1 MAERILDMIDS
12 PKDIKKLSIDQLQ
25 VVASE
30 IRDDIVRVVSL
41 NGGHL
46 APSMGTVELTLAL
59 HRVFDSPKDKIIWD
73 VGHQSYAHK
82 IVTGRRKEFKSLRTF
97 GGISGFPRRSESEH
111 DCFGTGHASTSI
123 AAALGMASARDIR
136 GEDFDVVAVIGD
148 GSLTGGMAYEALN
161 QAGHLRKNMIVVLND
176 NKMSIAENVGAM
188 STYLNKL
195 ISTTTYARVESDVW
209 ALLGMIPKVG
219 ERAQELASRMEESL
233 KNLIVPG
240 TLFEEL
246 GFKYFGPLDGH
257 DIPELI
263 RTFQQVRKLSGPVLV
278 HLATVKGKG
287 YAPAEQDASKFHG
300 IGSFDKATG
309 SLKEAPKRKTYTQVF
324 GDALVEMA
332 EKDEE
337 IVAITAA
344 MPAGTGLAKFALR
357 FPERFFD
364 VGIAEQLA
372 VTFGAGLSTQGLK
385 PVVAIYSTFLQR
397 AFDQVMHDV
406 CLQNLPVRFFLDRAG
421 LVGDDGPTHHGAF
434 DLTYLCTLPNI
445 VVMTPKDEAELRDML
460 RTALE
465 YEEGPIAV
473 RYPRRAGIGV
483 ECGEP
488 VTIDIGSWERLRPG
502 ADVEIVAAGSMVYP
516 SLDASDMLE
525 KAGIDAGVVNARFI
539 KPFDESFCMQ
549 IASANTPVITVEEN
563 SRRGGFGESFCQQIR
578 SLGHSAPAE
587 VIGLPDRFVSHGQP
601 NELLDDV
608 RLTNTCIAEAAKAL
622 LTRKVLRSETR
633 V

>member
-516 SLDASDMLE
+516 SSDASDMLE